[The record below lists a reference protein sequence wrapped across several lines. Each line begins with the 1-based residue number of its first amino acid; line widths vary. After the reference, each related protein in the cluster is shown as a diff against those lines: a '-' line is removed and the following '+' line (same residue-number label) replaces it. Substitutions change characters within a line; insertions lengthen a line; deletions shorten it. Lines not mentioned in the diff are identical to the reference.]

1 MKLLATLS
9 LLLIATQAA
18 VGENTYSIFLPK
30 YVRPMTPF
38 AFDVEIIK
46 SKNPVQLTAFLGS
59 ANYFVEGM
67 AVIHNGSI
75 ERIVMETLPADYDG
89 DTDFTFAIYGDD
101 AVTGESLFENRT
113 DGVIFQRKFVSIFI
127 QTDKAIYQ
135 PEHTIK
141 FRGVVTTPDLT
152 PPGLTPLMHSRY
164 HHDSVPTVTYK
175 LTDPMNN
182 VILMES
188 DVTLTNGVAG
198 SEFKLGRYATLG
210 NWRITYKVYG
220 YEESITVSVEEY
232 KLPKFK
238 VEIKTDQRFLHPG
251 STKLTG
257 VVEALF
263 TFGQPVRGS
272 GRIEFTI
279 DSWEPNIILEK
290 FAKFDGTA
298 SFSVNVSDIVNILKW
313 DTGYYSSPLKIT
325 AFVND
330 KNTGDEFNA
339 TTTVEL
345 HEKRLKVEAIAKP
358 NYMKPGLPYVA
369 YLKVTEQ
376 DGTLLSDE
384 DRGKLDMVVSVMY
397 TYRWQWDPFGGVRP
411 TDGSRDLKKMSVP
424 IKVGKDGIALF
435 KITADTSNF
444 RWVIFKVKSLSSPNK
459 HEYWTRWGA
468 GPFKSPS
475 NTFIQITTSD
485 TTLTV
490 GEKARLTIYTTEEAD
505 SYRFTFL
512 SRGKLLNQ
520 ELYTSAEYVKET
532 DSSKFNYMFDVT
544 NDMSPNVY
552 VIVSFI
558 RDDDEI
564 VADSVR
570 ITVQATF
577 ENKVTITTNT
587 DKTDA
592 GMPVSITVNAAA
604 GSFVGLRAIDQS
616 VLLLKSGNDITKDKI
631 SQDLDKYGVSSG
643 SNGWGGRWW
652 GGADVREVFADSGIL
667 VLTDALVYVSE
678 PELSDYHG
686 CDMTEDGSIYCAML
700 ITEEDLAAST
710 NSAPKKRS
718 FFPETWIWTE
728 DKIGENGS
736 ATFTYNT
743 PDTITTWE
751 LSSFA
756 VSDEK
761 GLGVTD
767 ETSKITVFRNFFISL
782 NLPPTMIKGET
793 LNMKTTLFNYFDD
806 ELTVTLTLEENEW
819 YDLVIPG
826 DDPIAA
832 GPIRTVTIPSKDSV
846 TVVFPI
852 TFKKVG
858 TARISVSATSPIAG
872 DAVERT
878 MVVKPEGIQKIE
890 SHSSIID
897 KETDDGVTESVTF
910 NVNIPEDAVEGS
922 ARVKFSVSGNILG
935 SALSNLGKLLQMPSG
950 CGEQTMVGFAPDVYI
965 SLYLKKV
972 GELEGKIKQKSESH
986 IREGYTN
993 ELRYQRDDG
1002 SFSAFG
1008 SKDRYGSTWLTAFVA
1023 KCFIAAKELNSDLIE
1038 ESKVNRA
1045 INFILKQQNKDGTF
1059 KEPGKVIHKDMQV

>member
-1 MKLLATLS
+1 MKKTTQLVRIKQSKMKLLSTLS

-89 DTDFTFAIYGDD
+89 DTDFTFEIYGDD
-101 AVTGESLFENRT
+101 AVTGEKLFENKT

-135 PEHTIK
+135 PKHTIK

-210 NWRITYKVYG
+210 DWRITYKVYG

-238 VEIKTDQRFLHPG
+238 VEIKTDQRFLYPG

-257 VVEALF
+257 EVKALF

-411 TDGSRDLKKMSVP
+411 TDGSQDLKKMSVP

-459 HEYWTRWGA
+459 HEYWTKWGA

-490 GEKARLTIYTTEEAD
+490 GGKARLTIYTTEEAD

-512 SRGKLLNQ
+512 ARGKLLKQ

-616 VLLLKSGNDITKDKI
+616 VSLLKSGNDITKYKI
-631 SQDLDKYGVSSG
+631 SRDLDKYGVSSG
-643 SNGWGGRWW
+643 PIGWDSIWR

-678 PELSDYHG
+678 PEYSQPLMLAMAE
-686 CDMTEDGSIYCAML
+686 CDRAPGSAIL
-700 ITEEDLAAST
+700 VTASASSVT
-710 NSAPKKRS
+710 RS
-718 FFPETWIWTE
+718 FFLNLGYGQIVRWN
-728 DKIGENGS
+728 GNLENGS

-782 NLPPTMIKGET
+782 NLPPTMIRGER

-806 ELTVTLTLEENEW
+806 ELTIYRFVNQKHIHESTHTIEKAHCFPVATGWSNTT
-819 YDLVIPG
+819 
-826 DDPIAA
+826 
-832 GPIRTVTIPSKDSV
+832 IRP
-846 TVVFPI
+846 
-852 TFKKVG
+852 
-858 TARISVSATSPIAG
+858 
-872 DAVERT
+872 
-878 MVVKPEGIQKIE
+878 
-890 SHSSIID
+890 
-897 KETDDGVTESVTF
+897 
-910 NVNIPEDAVEGS
+910 
-922 ARVKFSVSGNILG
+922 
-935 SALSNLGKLLQMPSG
+935 
-950 CGEQTMVGFAPDVYI
+950 
-965 SLYLKKV
+965 
-972 GELEGKIKQKSESH
+972 SESAH
-986 IREGYTN
+986 I
-993 ELRYQRDDG
+993 G
-1002 SFSAFG
+1002 SDYVLQLV
-1008 SKDRYGSTWLTAFVA
+1008 KNL
-1023 KCFIAAKELNSDLIE
+1023 
-1038 ESKVNRA
+1038 
-1045 INFILKQQNKDGTF
+1045 Q
-1059 KEPGKVIHKDMQV
+1059 